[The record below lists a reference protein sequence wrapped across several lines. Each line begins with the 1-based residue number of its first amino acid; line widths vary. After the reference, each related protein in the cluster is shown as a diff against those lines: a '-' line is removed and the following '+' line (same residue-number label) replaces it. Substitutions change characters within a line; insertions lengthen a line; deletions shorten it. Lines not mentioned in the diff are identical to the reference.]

1 MKFKVIDKKSEK
13 AEFSVAELIVDSDDG
28 CLCLYIEDNLVL
40 EITPEGYLTKYND
53 AQEVEGLQCDD
64 NGHIKEVEA

>member
-1 MKFKVIDKKSEK
+1 MRFRIAGVEEKKTSVGELTIDE
-13 AEFSVAELIVDSDDG
+13 DDG
-28 CLCLYIEDNLVL
+28 CLCLYIDDQLVL